1 MVIDRRQMML
11 AGVGATAASV
21 STIGPRTAEAAPS
34 PDTPRTSVTAFG
46 VRPDFNGDQTAL
58 LQKAID
64 QAAAKRMPLFFPAG
78 SYRLT
83 RLELKPD
90 IHLAGVPGRST
101 LIHEGDGPFLTAAV
115 AHNVRLEGLVLD
127 GRGRSL
133 GKQEEF
139 PALIV
144 AEDCQK
150 LIFTSCEFAGS
161 GANGVTL
168 RRCAGKI
175 TDCAFSDIAG
185 TGVFSI
191 DAKGVEISHNHV
203 TGCGDNGIQVW
214 RTNKGEDATLI
225 LHNRV
230 ERIRADSGGTGQNG
244 NGIAVFRA
252 GSVLVQ
258 GNRINDCAFS
268 AIRANAAANIQMIAN
283 SCARLGEVALYAE
296 FGFDGAVIANNL
308 VDRAAAGI
316 SITNFADHGGRLA
329 IAQGNLIR
337 NMSFKKDSKDK
348 RGFGISVEAD
358 AIVSGNVIE
367 DAPAIGIG
375 VGWGASLRDVTV
387 TGNVIRKARIGIGIS
402 VDPKA
407 GYGLVTNNMIAGASD
422 GAIRAM
428 DHHIALGP
436 DLTKSSSE
444 SYRNIAVY
452 GNVST

>member
-21 STIGPRTAEAAPS
+21 STIGPRTAEAAPAS
-34 PDTPRTSVTAFG
+34 DTPLTPVTAFG
-46 VRPDFNGDQTAL
+46 VKPDFNGDQTAL

-64 QAAAKRMPLFFPAG
+64 QAAAKRTPLFFPAG

-90 IHLAGVPGRST
+90 IHLAGVAGRST

-115 AHNVRLEGLVLD
+115 ADNIRLEGLVLD
-127 GRGRSL
+127 GRGRAL
-133 GKQEEF
+133 DKAQEF

-150 LIFTSCEFAGS
+150 LVLAACEFAAS
-161 GANGVTL
+161 SSNGVTL
-168 RRCAGKI
+168 RRCAGKV
-175 TDCAFSDIAG
+175 TDCTVTDIAG
-185 TGVFSI
+185 TGLFSI
-191 DAKGVEISHNHV
+191 DAKGVEISHNHI

-214 RTNKGEDATLI
+214 RTSKGRKTQRSFCITGSSASAPT
-225 LHNRV
+225 
-230 ERIRADSGGTGQNG
+230 AAAPGQNG

-258 GNRINDCAFS
+258 GNRINDCVFS
-268 AIRANAAANIQMIAN
+268 AIRANGASQHPDDSQQLRAPWRGRAL
-283 SCARLGEVALYAE
+283 CGVRLRRRDHRQQPSGPRGGGY
-296 FGFDGAVIANNL
+296 FNHQ
-308 VDRAAAGI
+308 
-316 SITNFADHGGRLA
+316 FADHGGRLA

-337 NMSFKKDSKDK
+337 NLSFKKDSTDK

-367 DAPAIGIG
+367 NAPAMGIG

-387 TGNVIRKARIGIGIS
+387 PAT
-402 VDPKA
+402 
-407 GYGLVTNNMIAGASD
+407 
-422 GAIRAM
+422 
-428 DHHIALGP
+428 
-436 DLTKSSSE
+436 
-444 SYRNIAVY
+444 
-452 GNVST
+452 

>member
-1 MVIDRRQMML
+1 M
-11 AGVGATAASV
+11 
-21 STIGPRTAEAAPS
+21 
-34 PDTPRTSVTAFG
+34 
-46 VRPDFNGDQTAL
+46 
-58 LQKAID
+58 
-64 QAAAKRMPLFFPAG
+64 
-78 SYRLT
+78 
-83 RLELKPD
+83 
-90 IHLAGVPGRST
+90 
-101 LIHEGDGPFLTAAV
+101 
-115 AHNVRLEGLVLD
+115 
-127 GRGRSL
+127 
-133 GKQEEF
+133 
-139 PALIV
+139 V

-150 LIFTSCEFAGS
+150 LSLASCEFAGS
-161 GANGVTL
+161 SGNGVTL
-168 RRCAGKI
+168 RRCAGKV
-175 TDCAFSDIAG
+175 TDCTVADIAG
-185 TGVFSI
+185 TGLFCI
-191 DAKGVEISHNHV
+191 DAKGIEISHNHV
-203 TGCGDNGIQVW
+203 AGCGDNGIQVW
-214 RTNKGEDATLI
+214 RTSKGEDATII

-258 GNRINDCAFS
+258 GNRVNDCAFS
-268 AIRANAAANIQMIAN
+268 AIRANAASNIQMIAN

-296 FGFDGAVIANNL
+296 FGFDGAIIANNL

-316 SITNFADHGGRLA
+316 SITNFKDHGGRLA

-367 DAPAIGIG
+367 NAPDIGIG

-407 GYGLVTNNMIAGASD
+407 GYGLITNNMISSASE

-428 DHHIALGP
+428 DHHIPLGP
-436 DLTKSSSE
+436 DLAKSSPE